1 MQFLLG
7 YVAGLAT
14 AVLIV
19 VAIAYFKS
27 PIERFVDTAAR
38 NLHNKGPRPRG
49 AIYMPRDEAD
59 ETRDRI
65 VAENRAKG
73 KDTPIQELL

>member
-19 VAIAYFKS
+19 VAIAYFKR
-27 PIERFVDTAAR
+27 PIERFVDATAKE
-38 NLHNKGPRPRG
+38 LHNAGPRPRG

-59 ETRDRI
+59 EVRDRV

-73 KDTPIQELL
+73 KDTPISELQ